1 MGRQAVR
8 ADMGTRV
15 IPRHNVRPD
24 SNTALF
30 RDACQ
35 TVVVW
40 VPRDC
45 RNGGW
50 GAALIQGFALADIPE
65 NQYAVCT
72 GTDQIQPC
80 RQSVLCC

>member
-1 MGRQAVR
+1 MRGHTMGRQAVR
-8 ADMGTRV
+8 ADMGTRM
-15 IPRHNVRPD
+15 IPRHDVRPD

-35 TVVVW
+35 TVAVW

-50 GAALIQGFALADIPE
+50 GAALIQCFALADIPE
-65 NQYAVCT
+65 NQ
-72 GTDQIQPC
+72 
-80 RQSVLCC
+80 